1 MVRLVVVIL
10 VAHISLATYAQS
22 AEQGV
27 LDLSRK
33 KFDWLIA
40 GQADSLEKLLDE
52 KIQYIHSNGWIQNK
66 REVLDDMKTGKLVYK
81 KVSVKEASVRV
92 YGKAAILTGLGTFE
106 GVNGGIAFLLDLR
119 YTEVYVWTMDRWAL
133 ASRHSNRMP

>member
-1 MVRLVVVIL
+1 MARLVGIIL
-10 VAHISLATYAQS
+10 IAHLSLAAYGQS
-22 AEQGV
+22 VEQGI

-40 GQADSLEKLLDE
+40 GQADSLQKLLDE
-52 KIQYIHSNGWIQNK
+52 KIQYIHSNGWVQNK
-66 REVLDDMKTGKLVYK
+66 LEVLEDMKAGKLVYK
-81 KVSVKEASVRV
+81 KVTVKEASVRV

-106 GVNGGIAFLLDLR
+106 GINGGTPFLLDLR

-133 ASRHSNRMP
+133 ASRHSSRMP

>member
-1 MVRLVVVIL
+1 MARLVVIFL
-10 VAHISLATYAQS
+10 ITLLSAATYAQS

-33 KFDWLIA
+33 KFDWLIT
-40 GQADSLEKLLDE
+40 GQADSLEKLLDGR
-52 KIQYIHSNGWIQNK
+52 IQYIHSNGWIQNK
-66 REVLDDMKTGKLVYK
+66 REVLDDMRAGKLVYK
-81 KVSVKEASVRV
+81 KITVKEASARV

-106 GVNGGIAFLLDLR
+106 GVNGGTPFLLDLR
-119 YTEVYVWTMDRWAL
+119 YTEVYVWTSNRWTL